1 MTTGLVTGKGIQK
14 SYTLGADSAHRV
26 LHGVDVQIPPGTFCT
41 ILGPSGSGKSTL
53 LRCLA
58 GLEPVDAGSAQVSD
72 VDVHQLSRRE
82 QSRFRQEDIA
92 FVFQEYNLVS
102 DLTMAENI
110 GLDRPVREE
119 VQGRVSAWGIEHV
132 MDQFPAQ
139 CSGGQQQKVAI
150 LRALNKQSSVLFC
163 DEPTGALDSASA
175 ADVLRVMHAVRDAG
189 VTVVVI
195 THNELMTEISDLVIR
210 LHNGLVESTT
220 PNHAPRSVD
229 EVDW

>member
-1 MTTGLVTGKGIQK
+1 MTRGMVRGNGIEK
-14 SYTLGADSAHRV
+14 SYALGSDSGHRV
-26 LHGVDVQIPPGTFCT
+26 LHGVDIQIPPATFCT

-53 LRCLA
+53 MRCLA
-58 GLEPVDAGSAQVSD
+58 GLEPIDAGTAQVGD
-72 VDVHQLSRRE
+72 VNVHQLSRRA
-82 QSRFRQEDIA
+82 QSRFRQDDIA

-110 GLDRPVREE
+110 GLDRPIGEATHARVEE
-119 VQGRVSAWGIEHV
+119 WGLAHV

-163 DEPTGALDSASA
+163 DEPTGALDSTSA
-175 ADVLRVMHAVRDAG
+175 ADVLRVMRSVRDAG

-195 THNELMTEISDLVIR
+195 THNELMTQISDLVIR
-210 LHNGLVESTT
+210 LHNGVVESTT
-220 PNHAPRSVD
+220 PNDAPLDVD